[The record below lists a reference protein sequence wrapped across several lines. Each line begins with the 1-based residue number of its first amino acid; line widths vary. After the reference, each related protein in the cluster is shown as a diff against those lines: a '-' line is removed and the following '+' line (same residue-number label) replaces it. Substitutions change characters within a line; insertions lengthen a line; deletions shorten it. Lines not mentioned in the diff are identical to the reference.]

1 MLKWSKLG
9 VLSALLLS
17 GLPLLAQGQV
27 IGKVL
32 TAAGRQ
38 PDVQITL
45 RNASGAVQKST
56 VSDQRGSFRFRD
68 LDADTY
74 ILNFSGEGLETY
86 VRDNVVVP
94 DGQIVIVEVTMEPT
108 SSLVNVLR
116 VASASR
122 RAERIVEAPAAVSFL
137 SAKDISTQS
146 GHNQFPRVLQNKPGV
161 EIAQSGIYDFNLN
174 TRGFNSSLNR
184 RILTLIDGRD
194 VSTTLLGNPEWS
206 AMATNLD
213 EVENI
218 ELVRGP
224 GSALYGANAFNGVL
238 NITTKRPVDSLGGW
252 FSATAGELD
261 TKRAELR
268 YAGEFGFG
276 WSYRVSGS
284 WTESDTWTQSRL
296 DPTNPEYEGL
306 TLANTER
313 IPVEEGF
320 ESTIF
325 SMRADKE
332 FINGWIFSV
341 EVGTTTVSNP
351 TAVTG
356 IGRVQIN
363 EVERPYFRSSFSTNN
378 WEFTFWRYERDTT
391 DGQTALASGNVF
403 YEDSY
408 NQQLTVQANYDFF
421 DERLLITGGASYSE
435 QEVDTANPSG
445 LQTLM
450 DGTRDAD
457 QQAVYAQATIKLT
470 DQFDFILAGRY
481 DENSLIDSQFSPKGG
496 LVWKLNTN
504 NTVRLTYNEA
514 FQSPTFSE
522 FFLRV
527 PTGTSIPFQ
536 NIVFGVAQ
544 GLAEQGIPITPQ
556 QLAQVV
562 QWQNSDVLGV
572 GNDNLDP
579 EEITSFE
586 LGYKGVI
593 NEKLFLTVDLFSSN
607 LTNFVSDLGPGLNP
621 NIGEFQISNADM
633 AAITAAFG
641 EQLAPFIIGG
651 LSQGIN
657 GNLPASVLAGLT
669 NYDSSVITGFSG
681 LAEGQPVAVFSYTN
695 AGEVDTEGFDI
706 GFQYS
711 FDENWSFLGNFSW
724 FDFDVVSGSEAN
736 LVPNAPETKYNLGV
750 NYKDA
755 RWNGSLNYRWVD
767 DFDWSAGVFVGQ
779 VPSYDIID
787 LILSY
792 NVLES
797 LRFELNASNVTD
809 EEHFE
814 IFGGSLIGRRI
825 HFTANYRF

>member
-1 MLKWSKLG
+1 M
-9 VLSALLLS
+9 
-17 GLPLLAQGQV
+17 AQGQV

-74 ILNFSGEGLETY
+74 ILNFSGDGLETY

-94 DGQIVIVEVTMEPT
+94 DGQIVVIEVTMEPT

-122 RAERIVEAPAAVSFL
+122 RAERIVEAPAAVSFV
-137 SAKDISTQS
+137 SAQDISAQS
-146 GHNQFPRVLQNKPGV
+146 GHNQFPRILQNKPGV

-184 RILTLIDGRD
+184 RILTLVDGRD

-252 FSATAGELD
+252 FSLTGGELD

-276 WSYRVSGS
+276 WSYRVTGS
-284 WTESDTWTQSRL
+284 WTESDTWTQSRNSL
-296 DPTNPEYEGL
+296 DSLEYAGL
-306 TLANTER
+306 DAGDLEAFS
-313 IPVEEGF
+313 VEEGF
-320 ESTIF
+320 ESTILSARF
-325 SMRADKE
+325 DKE
-332 FINGWIFSV
+332 FLQGWVFSV
-341 EVGTTTVSNP
+341 EVGTTTVENP

-378 WEFTFWRYERDTT
+378 WEFSFWRYERDTPE
-391 DGQTALASGNVF
+391 GQTALANGAVF

-408 NQQLTVQANYDFF
+408 NQQLEIQANYDFF
-421 DERLLITGGASYSE
+421 DERLLVTFGGSYSE
-435 QEVDTANPSG
+435 QEVDTATPAGNQS
-445 LQTLM
+445 LISSVQ
-450 DGTRDAD
+450 DGD

-481 DENSLIDSQFSPKGG
+481 DESSLIDSQFSPKGG

-504 NTVRLTYNEA
+504 NTVRFTYNEA
-514 FQSPTFSE
+514 FQAPTYSE
-522 FFLRV
+522 FFLRAPTTTV
-527 PTGTSIPFQ
+527 PYQ
-536 NIVFGVAQ
+536 AVVAGVAQ
-544 GLAEQGIPITPQ
+544 NLAAAGVPVTPEQLI
-556 QLAQVV
+556 QLVG
-562 QWQNSDVLGV
+562 WQNGPGLGF
-572 GNDNLDP
+572 GNTDLEP
-579 EEITSFE
+579 EEVTSFE

-607 LTNFVSDLGPGLNP
+607 LKNFVSDLSSLPVPGVP
-621 NIGEFQISNADM
+621 GYQMTQADQQR
-633 AAITAAFG
+633 ITAAFG
-641 EQLAPFIIGG
+641 PQLAPLVIGG
-651 LSQGIN
+651 LVQGL
-657 GNLPASVLAGLT
+657 GAVGTGFT
-669 NYDSSVITGFSG
+669 NYSSAAFGGIGENN
-681 LAEGQPVAVFSYTN
+681 LAEGQPFATFTYQN

-706 GFQYS
+706 GVQYF
-711 FDENWSFLGNFSW
+711 FDDNWSFLGNVSW
-724 FDFDVVSGSEAN
+724 FDFDVVSGNAAT

-750 NYKDA
+750 SYKDA

-767 DFDWSAGVFVGQ
+767 DFFWSAGVFEGE